1 MENLDNCI
9 YIPDDYFLDPNLFV
23 VPKKYEGYLETILIP
38 RGTIR
43 DRTKLLAKK
52 IIAEGQNEPLTFIC
66 VLRGAF
72 KFYESLLH
80 FANRASSTSEI
91 HHSIEFIRAISYTND
106 QQNDLIIEGLDNI
119 QIEGR
124 SIVIVEDM
132 VDRGKTLAGVSD
144 VIRSKNPKSLKI
156 CVMSY
161 KRNPI
166 NTFIVPDYIGFSLP
180 NKWIVGYNID
190 YNGHFRDLPHVAIIN
205 DSAKEKF
212 RV

>member
-72 KFYESLLH
+72 KFYESLLGQ
-80 FANRASSTSEI
+80 
-91 HHSIEFIRAISYTND
+91 ISHN
-106 QQNDLIIEGLDNI
+106 
-119 QIEGR
+119 
-124 SIVIVEDM
+124 
-132 VDRGKTLAGVSD
+132 
-144 VIRSKNPKSLKI
+144 
-156 CVMSY
+156 
-161 KRNPI
+161 
-166 NTFIVPDYIGFSLP
+166 
-180 NKWIVGYNID
+180 
-190 YNGHFRDLPHVAIIN
+190 
-205 DSAKEKF
+205 
-212 RV
+212 